1 MSTMPLPPGY
11 TVAEIRAGIPKAESP
26 TSSTVRPLHLP
37 TAAPSV
43 SIRMMPASMSSRIRA
58 DTRPVRVALALR
70 ARSICPASV
79 ISSLARWRM
88 KSASLTSWNRS
99 PMRADK
105 RPWCSARR
113 AL

>member
-1 MSTMPLPPGY
+1 M
-11 TVAEIRAGIPKAESP
+11 AEMRAGTPNAESP

-37 TAAPSV
+37 IAAPAV
-43 SIRMMPASMSSRIRA
+43 SMRITPASMSSRMRA
-58 DTRPVRVALALR
+58 DTRPVRVALAFS
-70 ARSICPASV
+70 ARSMWPMSVSAAPAS
-79 ISSLARWRM
+79 WRM

-99 PMRADK
+99 PMRADR